1 MTGNARV
8 PQLRLAG
15 GDDHPDRTARLL
27 RAYDV
32 MGALVRIVW
41 PTGSARVNWEGAI
54 VSMHESDGHLT
65 VTWRD
70 EESDYEQF
78 DSRGSRLDRGR
89 RGRHE
94 RNSRECR
101 SRRCKGAE
109 TRLRVLNP

>member
-8 PQLRLAG
+8 PHLSLTG
-15 GDDHPDRTARLL
+15 DDDHPDRTARLL
-27 RAYDV
+27 RAYDA

-70 EESDYEQF
+70 EDDYEQF
-78 DSRGSRLDRGR
+78 DKIADLGWIAVGEE
-89 RGRHE
+89 GTTVTHE
-94 RNSRECR
+94 NADPG
-101 SRRCKGAE
+101 GA
-109 TRLRVLNP
+109 RVLRHGFVY